1 MTDITQPAAKKQ
13 ILLVE
18 DEQFLSTLL
27 KNRLENDG
35 FEVILARDG
44 EEALNYLKTVK
55 PALVLLDL
63 ILPKISGFDVL
74 EAINSDPQ
82 LHKAPVMI
90 ISNLGQE
97 SDIARGKELGAI
109 DYFIKAKISIDDLI
123 KEVEKKTESRG

>member
-1 MTDITQPAAKKQ
+1 MADIIQQAPKKQ

-27 KNRLENDG
+27 KNRLEKDG
-35 FEVILARDG
+35 FEVTLARDG
-44 EEALNYLKTVK
+44 EEAVNLLKTVK
-55 PALVLLDL
+55 PSLVLLDL
-63 ILPKISGFDVL
+63 ILPKMSGFDVL

-97 SDIARGKELGAI
+97 SDIERGKELGAV

-123 KEVEKKTESRG
+123 KEVKKKAE

>member
-1 MTDITQPAAKKQ
+1 MTDIIQQAPKKQ

-27 KNRLENDG
+27 KNRLEKDG
-35 FEVILARDG
+35 FEVTLARDG
-44 EEALNYLKTVK
+44 EEAVNLLKTVK
-55 PALVLLDL
+55 PSLVLLDL
-63 ILPKISGFDVL
+63 ILPKMSGFDVL

-97 SDIARGKELGAI
+97 SDIERGKELGAV

-123 KEVEKKTESRG
+123 SEVKKKT

>member
-1 MTDITQPAAKKQ
+1 MADIIQQAPKKQ

-18 DEQFLSTLL
+18 DEQFLFTLL
-27 KNRLENDG
+27 KNRLEKDG
-35 FEVILARDG
+35 FEVTLARDG
-44 EEALNYLKTVK
+44 EEAVNLLKTVK
-55 PALVLLDL
+55 PSLVLLDL
-63 ILPKISGFDVL
+63 ILPKMSGFDVL

-97 SDIARGKELGAI
+97 SDIERGKELGAV

-123 KEVEKKTESRG
+123 SEVKKKT